1 MKKLFKEFVIVA
13 AILAVV
19 LIIAQYCMGGI
30 TLAMC
35 GYLLICSA
43 VISAI
48 VMVIWVVVGMWVSG
62 PVTRF
67 INKTFE
73 LMGR

>member
-48 VMVIWVVVGMWVSG
+48 VMVIWGVVDTWVCG

-67 INKTFE
+67 INKAFE
-73 LMGR
+73 LIGR